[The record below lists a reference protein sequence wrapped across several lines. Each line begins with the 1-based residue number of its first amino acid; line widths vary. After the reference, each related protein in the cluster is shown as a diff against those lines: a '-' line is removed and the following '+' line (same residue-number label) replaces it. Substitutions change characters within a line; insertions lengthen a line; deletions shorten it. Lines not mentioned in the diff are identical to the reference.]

1 VGVVRVTRAP
11 GLTVHAIGPHSEAV
25 WEVRHEASGQ
35 PVVKG
40 CRTLKEAIEA
50 ARKLAEGLDWLRPAD
65 ELVED
70 TAARDRM
77 LAVQMWVHIDPKR
90 RDKEQAS

>member
-50 ARKLAEGLDWLRPAD
+50 ARKLAEGLDWLRSPD
-65 ELVED
+65 KLVED
-70 TAARDRM
+70 AAIRARH
-77 LAVQMWVHIDPKR
+77 LEVQTWIDTDPKR
-90 RDKEQAS
+90 RDKAAT

>member
-1 VGVVRVTRAP
+1 VRVTRAP
-11 GLTVHAIGPHSEAV
+11 GLGVHPCSPHSQDA

-35 PVVKG
+35 MVVNT

-50 ARKLAEGLDWLRPAD
+50 ARKLAEGINWRRPVD

-77 LAVQMWVHIDPKR
+77 LEVQTWVHTQPKR
-90 RDKEQAS
+90 RDEATT

>member
-11 GLTVHAIGPHSEAV
+11 GLTVHAIGPDHVV

-35 PVVKG
+35 MVVNT

-50 ARKLAEGLDWLRPAD
+50 ARKLADGIDWCRPVDA
-65 ELVED
+65 LVED

-77 LAVQMWVHIDPKR
+77 LEVQRWVHTQPKR
-90 RDKEQAS
+90 RETAS